1 MKRRSKEEGLALV
14 EKYQASGLTQE
25 RFAAKT
31 RINVAVLHYWLR
43 RSRELEAG
51 AEPVRFVELTSGVGP
66 GAISSARF
74 ETPDGFAVSFEQ
86 VPAPDYLVEL
96 IRGLERR

>member
-25 RFAAKT
+25 RFATKA
-31 RINVAVLHYWLR
+31 RINVAVLRYWLR

-66 GAISSARF
+66 GDDVGARF
-74 ETPDGFAVSFEQ
+74 ETPDGLAVIFEQ
-86 VPAPDYLVEL
+86 VPTPEYLVDL
-96 IRGLERR
+96 IRGI